1 MPTHVYQP
9 TRNPPSW
16 WDRLLVHPMDSTVA
30 AVSLIF
36 GALAATSLLAPG
48 FIPSKSMEQM
58 PLLVVILVSVFLAA
72 GGTLSLIGL
81 NWPGEDVSTGWA
93 LERFGLLLSA
103 GGFIAYA
110 ISVSWH
116 YPESVFSWVVPLLL
130 GLGGLL
136 RCLSVLMIERHTRR
150 TIAEVKGEILDA

>member
-1 MPTHVYQP
+1 MPTHIYQP

-16 WDRLLVHPMDSTVA
+16 WDRLLVHSMDSTVA
-30 AVSLIF
+30 GVFLIF
-36 GALAATSLLAPG
+36 GALAAISLLAPD
-48 FIPSKSMEQM
+48 FIPSKSMDQM

-72 GGTLSLIGL
+72 GGVLSIIGL
-81 NWPGEDVSTGWA
+81 NWPGDVSTGWA

-116 YPESVFSWVVPLLL
+116 YPESVFAWVVPLLL

-150 TIAEVKGEILDA
+150 TIAEVKGEIL